1 VVRVSY
7 LLRVAR
13 AMAAYRS
20 ETVYTRA
27 SPPSGLTGGQGF
39 ASITVRANG
48 PDSTGQ
54 GTGCARA
61 GVQVTT

>member
-1 VVRVSY
+1 
-7 LLRVAR
+7 
-13 AMAAYRS
+13 MAAYRS

-27 SPPSGLTGGQGF
+27 SPPSGLIGGQGF